1 MRRET
6 AGGVCARVHACARTA
21 ASHGAAARGLPRLLR
36 CRYGGSYGG
45 YATLAGLTFTPELYS
60 CGVDIV
66 GPSNLQACRA
76 APQAAPRRA
85 SHAACCIVRFTLHV
99 AGGSVLQTLT
109 SSIPPARGQPGA
121 CGDAL

>member
-21 ASHGAAARGLPRLLR
+21 ASHGATAWGLPRLLR

-76 APQAAPRRA
+76 APRRRAAPRLSR
-85 SHAACCIVRFTLHV
+85 CVLHCALYV
-99 AGGSVLQTLT
+99 ARC
-109 SSIPPARGQPGA
+109 RGLGVADFDLVDTPSKRSA
-121 CGDAL
+121 WSLW

>member
-1 MRRET
+1 M
-6 AGGVCARVHACARTA
+6 CARVHACARTA
-21 ASHGAAARGLPRLLR
+21 ASHCATARGLPRLLR

-76 APQAAPRRA
+76 APRRRA
-85 SHAACCIVRFTLHV
+85 ARLTLRV
-99 AGGSVLQTLT
+99 ALCALRCTL
-109 SSIPPARGQPGA
+109 PGA
-121 CGDAL
+121 RCCRL